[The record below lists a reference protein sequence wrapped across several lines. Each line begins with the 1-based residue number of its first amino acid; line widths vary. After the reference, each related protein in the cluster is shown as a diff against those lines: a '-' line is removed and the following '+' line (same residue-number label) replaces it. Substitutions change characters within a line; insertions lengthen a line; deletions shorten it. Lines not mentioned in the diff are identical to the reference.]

1 MHRPDEPTIRAA
13 LREHEMRAEHRIN
26 RIRAA
31 AIATASVLDLTYA
44 TLARTLSSRF
54 LVFGALALA
63 FSAVY
68 VAVVHRLTRDETYRP
83 WLKYVTIT
91 LDYVL
96 LLAIFLEYRHIGFF
110 ARRVD
115 AGIGEMIVTLLL
127 LNLLSAFRYSRSAIL
142 YSSAVATAI
151 SLYVSLELTD
161 SLDTAVYA
169 PIMLFGS
176 GLLTLSLSSRLADLF
191 LQARRRELLM
201 RFLPREVVNGVDAGE
216 VDLELGGR
224 KQEVTI
230 LLSDL
235 RGFTALA
242 EHRDPQQVV
251 AVLNEYFTAMAA
263 IIWECRGTI
272 DKFIGDAILAVF
284 GAPVA
289 QPDHAL
295 QAVRAALRMQEA
307 LGELNRGWS
316 ERGSPVLAMGIAL
329 HTGTVVAGNVGSPQR
344 MEYTVIGDP
353 VNLTARIEELN
364 KTYGTR
370 VLLSETTYDL
380 VGDHFAAELVSAAPV
395 RGRSDPVRVY
405 KLVGW

>member
-1 MHRPDEPTIRAA
+1 M
-13 LREHEMRAEHRIN
+13 
-26 RIRAA
+26 
-31 AIATASVLDLTYA
+31 
-44 TLARTLSSRF
+44 
-54 LVFGALALA
+54 
-63 FSAVY
+63 
-68 VAVVHRLTRDETYRP
+68 
-83 WLKYVTIT
+83 
-91 LDYVL
+91 
-96 LLAIFLEYRHIGFF
+96 
-110 ARRVD
+110 
-115 AGIGEMIVTLLL
+115 
-127 LNLLSAFRYSRSAIL
+127 
-142 YSSAVATAI
+142 
-151 SLYVSLELTD
+151 
-161 SLDTAVYA
+161 
-169 PIMLFGS
+169 
-176 GLLTLSLSSRLADLF
+176 
-191 LQARRRELLM
+191 
-201 RFLPREVVNGVDAGE
+201 
-216 VDLELGGR
+216 
-224 KQEVTI
+224 TI

-295 QAVRAALRMQEA
+295 RAVRAALRMQEA